1 MNPALIVFF
10 LILIVILLVS
20 LIGRKRRAM
29 ERDYDEREQLV
40 RGRAYARA
48 FAAFLLFEGGHI
60 LALLFY
66 GRPLMADGVSS
77 LLGFFLSIAVFA
89 VYCIRHDAFKEM
101 RTDQKFRSYSI
112 LLVIVVAINAWNG
125 IMAAIDGNLLRVFSR
140 LTCYEENILAGP
152 AGKAAEGDHG
162 LEVRLEMWKQN

>member
-112 LLVIVVAINAWNG
+112 LLVIVVAINAWSG
-125 IMAAIDGNLLRVFSR
+125 IMAAIDGNLLHDGVLQTPVASFACAACFLSVLLAMRMQR
-140 LTCYEENILAGP
+140 RRNDREEEA
-152 AGKAAEGDHG
+152 
-162 LEVRLEMWKQN
+162 